1 MEKQYKRKT
10 REVPDEVKTKIS
22 ASLRGIRKSPEHCR
36 HISKGLADYWKKI
49 PSGKDDGGKNPI
61 ESGDVV

>member
-22 ASLRGIRKSPEHCR
+22 ASLRGIKKSPEHCQ
-36 HISKGLADYWKKI
+36 HISAGLADYWAKI
-49 PSGKDDGGKNPI
+49 PSGKNLEGKNPI
-61 ESGDVV
+61 ENGDVV